1 MAAGKPRSPNPE
13 AKTARSVTAAMA
25 AEPSPVPSELY
36 DEQYYR
42 GHEERYRHGIFESRI
57 REIEPFL
64 KDVTGKIVLDSG
76 CGYGFFSR
84 MACENGARVVALDS
98 SRVALSFL
106 SDRGASVLSRVRG
119 DALIMGIR
127 DGAVDMVLSADM
139 IEHVPDATTYLRE
152 IHRVLKPRGRC
163 LLMTNNDR
171 GFFKVRGLRRLY
183 YEPTKHLRL
192 RQKLDAIKATERAR
206 RFDANAHVNLLSVR
220 RLARA
225 GREAGFRVLHWHT
238 FPFLRH
244 PLRDRVL
251 DAFFLRF
258 FLRAYLHD
266 YILMVLEKPTVE
278 RELSSSEA
286 PREAPPPR

>member
-1 MAAGKPRSPNPE
+1 VAAERSPGSP
-13 AKTARSVTAAMA
+13 SVH
-25 AEPSPVPSELY
+25 PSELY

-42 GHEERYRHGIFESRI
+42 GHEERYRQGIFESRI

-64 KDVTGKIVLDSG
+64 KDVTDKIVLDSG
-76 CGYGFFSR
+76 CGYGFFSK

-106 SDRGASVLSRVRG
+106 PDCGAIPLSRVRG
-119 DALIMGIR
+119 DALAMGIR
-127 DGAVDMVLSADM
+127 DEAVDVALSADM
-139 IEHVPDATTYLRE
+139 IEHVPDAVTYLRE
-152 IHRVLKPRGRC
+152 LHRVLKPSGHC

-171 GFFKVRGLRRLY
+171 GFFKVRGMRRLY

-192 RQKLDAIKATERAR
+192 RQKLDAIKATEKER
-206 RFDANAHVNLLSVR
+206 RFDANAHVNLMSVR

-251 DAFFLRF
+251 GASLLRF
-258 FLRAYLHD
+258 FLGAYLHD
-266 YILMVLEKPTVE
+266 YVLMVLEKPAVE
-278 RELSSSEA
+278 RELSSLEA